1 MGCCGE
7 GRARLRASGQTA
19 TSSPE
24 PPVAAPPAHEPDSHT
39 GDDLEVEYRGT
50 EPILL
55 RVAASGRAY
64 TFSLA
69 RRVRKVPALDAER
82 LASSPLFRLAQ
93 RDDEGSS
100 NGTAT
105 KGLDRQRRHA
115 SSGSH

>member
-7 GRARLRASGQTA
+7 GRARLRASGRKA
-19 TSSPE
+19 ISSPE
-24 PPVAAPPAHEPDSHT
+24 PAVAPREREPDPHT
-39 GDDLEVEYRGT
+39 GADLEVEYRGT

-69 RRVRKVPALDAER
+69 RRVRKVPARDAER
-82 LASSPLFRLAQ
+82 LAATPLFRLSQ

-100 NGTAT
+100 NGTAA
-105 KGLDRQRRHA
+105 KGFHRQRRHA

>member
-7 GRARLRASGQTA
+7 GRARLRVGRRTAS
-19 TSSPE
+19 SRPE
-24 PPVAAPPAHEPDSHT
+24 PRVAAPPTREPDPDT
-39 GDDLEVEYRGT
+39 RDDLEVEYRGT

-100 NGTAT
+100 NGTAA
-105 KGLDRQRRHA
+105 KGLHRQRRHA
-115 SSGSH
+115 SPGSH

>member
-1 MGCCGE
+1 MGCCGD
-7 GRARLRASGQTA
+7 GRARLRASGRTV

-24 PPVAAPPAHEPDSHT
+24 PPVAAPPTRTPDPRS

-69 RRVRKVPALDAER
+69 RRVRKVPARDAER
-82 LASSPLFRLAQ
+82 LASNPLFRLAQ

-100 NGTAT
+100 NGTAA
-105 KGLDRQRRHA
+105 KGLHRQRRHA
-115 SSGSH
+115 SPGTH